1 MYTTKPVCVLSLK
14 FEDILSYCTASLV
27 VVSSYRPCFCAQ
39 KQGLQTIKNS
49 VNTNFIPVCTRLQT
63 PGFSCHGLF
72 PYFPITLL
80 CIVVIA
86 KQPGRQTSVHNCR
99 RNCGCKVCGEQT
111 HFFRNTT
118 CILLSVF
125 MPKVKSSE
133 LHPTNGA
140 DAPPV
145 TNISPSF
152 GWTSPS
158 RSQRFM
164 IKWLNPTVN
173 YPQLLSG
180 HSSLALNCRI
190 YSLARRWRRLE
201 TRPATTDKKALGA
214 VLYQRFKNGWG
225 YTFWSYVLTLN
236 CLLPCCTDILFYVL
250 QQHKQFWEFQLFY
263 RLSLKNRYRVS
274 VQQKAH
280 HSYTRYIITIYTIL
294 CAKVSL

>member
-1 MYTTKPVCVLSLK
+1 MGFFCFLFLIMSVLPLHSPTILPVLQKWSALPLPSPWSPCSSSSPPLSSATLDTSDRSAPSSPSFPEYSSYCQVAWKEHVHYKPVYVLSSK

-49 VNTNFIPVCTRLQT
+49 VNTNFIPVCTQLQT

-86 KQPGRQTSVHNCR
+86 KQPGRQTSAHNCW

-133 LHPTNGA
+133 LHPTNGT

-164 IKWLNPTVN
+164 IK
-173 YPQLLSG
+173 
-180 HSSLALNCRI
+180 
-190 YSLARRWRRLE
+190 
-201 TRPATTDKKALGA
+201 
-214 VLYQRFKNGWG
+214 
-225 YTFWSYVLTLN
+225 
-236 CLLPCCTDILFYVL
+236 
-250 QQHKQFWEFQLFY
+250 
-263 RLSLKNRYRVS
+263 
-274 VQQKAH
+274 
-280 HSYTRYIITIYTIL
+280 
-294 CAKVSL
+294 